1 MEKAANNFENIIL
14 FDGVC
19 NLCNSSVNFIID
31 NDKNKLYRFTSLQ
44 SLAGMEIL
52 KEFGVNEL
60 SLQSVLLVHNGKL
73 INKSTAALEIA
84 KNLKFPYPLLFYVF
98 KYFPKQM
105 RDWVYDFIG
114 KNRYKWFGKTEFCR
128 VPTLEIKER
137 FL

>member
-1 MEKAANNFENIIL
+1 MEKATNNFENIVL

-19 NLCNSSVNFIID
+19 NLCNSTVNFIID
-31 NDKNKLYRFTSLQ
+31 NDKNKVYRFTSLQ
-44 SLAGMEIL
+44 SVAGISIL
-52 KEFGVNEL
+52 REFGIQEP
-60 SLQSVLLVHNGKL
+60 SLKSVLLVHNGTL

-84 KNLKFPYPLLFYVF
+84 KNLKFPYPILYYSF
-98 KYFPKQM
+98 KFFPKSI